1 MLKFNAKMQWSKDAE
16 LFSASPR
23 LCDSALDFKL
33 YPITTH
39 EGKRAVWRFSVLLLV
54 LLLTACGGKKDSF
67 DEGHEWIFPRR
78 AAEIHLAVVDAEGAP
93 IPHPLLRLYVN
104 GDPYESDG
112 GFIGYDPAAG
122 VLGDAAGEIVVHYL
136 GEEGGGYEI
145 PMNSPGPPRHRL
157 RIEAPG
163 YVPATLDLDA
173 LVFVSKYR
181 TGETTL
187 ELAGESVEMIVVAD
201 RVVLEQE

>member
-1 MLKFNAKMQWSKDAE
+1 MDGFPRIHRIC
-16 LFSASPR
+16 SA
-23 LCDSALDFKL
+23 
-33 YPITTH
+33 
-39 EGKRAVWRFSVLLLV
+39 LLLV
-54 LLLTACGGKKDSF
+54 LLLAACQEKKGSF
-67 DEGHEWIFPRR
+67 DEGHEWIFPRP
-78 AAEIHLAVVDAEGAP
+78 AAEIHLAVVDAQGAP

-104 GDPYESDG
+104 GAPYASDG

-122 VLGDAAGEIVVHYL
+122 VVGDEAGEIVVHYL

-157 RIEAPG
+157 HIEAPG

-173 LVFVSKYR
+173 LVFVSKYK

-187 ELAGESVEMIVVAD
+187 EIEGETVEMIVVAD
-201 RVVLEQE
+201 RVVLEKG